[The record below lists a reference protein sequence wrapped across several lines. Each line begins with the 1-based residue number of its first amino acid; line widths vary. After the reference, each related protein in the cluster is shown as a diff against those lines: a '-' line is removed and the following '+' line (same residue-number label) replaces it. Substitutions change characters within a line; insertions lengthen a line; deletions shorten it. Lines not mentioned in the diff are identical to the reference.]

1 VNFSSVKEYIE
12 NFEVY
17 LYMSSY
23 DIEDQRNI
31 VTTTCVILLE
41 YIRKMRVIIGMNLEA
56 MLMKEV
62 AVIVKKT

>member
-1 VNFSSVKEYIE
+1 MKEYTE

-56 MLMKEV
+56 MLMNEV